1 MPPNAAF
8 QTLLGPAC
16 KNSALSKQLVCLE
29 ACKKL
34 HQLGALN
41 DHLLPSTDKP
51 LVNDINGKGREPA
64 SGAGMYLKR
73 KKIISQIKVNFF
85 LDKYLVAI
93 CFLFIDLVHI

>member
-16 KNSALSKQLVCLE
+16 KNSAFSKQLVCLE

-51 LVNDINGKGREPA
+51 LVNDINGKGKEPA
-64 SGAGMYLKR
+64 SGAGMYLK
-73 KKIISQIKVNFF
+73 KIYISQINFNFF
-85 LDKYLVAI
+85 LDKYSVAI